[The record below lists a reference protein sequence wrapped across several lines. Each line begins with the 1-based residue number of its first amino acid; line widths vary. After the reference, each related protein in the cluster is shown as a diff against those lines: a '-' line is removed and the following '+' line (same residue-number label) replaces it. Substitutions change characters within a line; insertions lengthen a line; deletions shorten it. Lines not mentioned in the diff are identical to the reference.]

1 MPWARFAKILQTR
14 PLDRETKLMLIDLL
28 AGVDDPKLEEEIF
41 TFVFAWEESVAQSD
55 RALAD
60 GIKDLLARDAAS
72 RQTNARQAHK
82 AILSIADDLVRQQKI
97 NAIKTS
103 IAQL

>member
-41 TFVFAWEESVAQSD
+41 TFVFAWEESLAQSD
-55 RALAD
+55 RALID
-60 GIKDLLARDAAS
+60 GIQDILERATTS
-72 RQTNARQAHK
+72 RQATARQTHK
-82 AILSIADDLVRQQKI
+82 ALLSIADDLVRQQKI
-97 NAIKTS
+97 NAIKAS
-103 IAQL
+103 IDQL